1 MDFSAS
7 NLIIGNSRD
16 ESLAVQVKVDINE
29 VRQEPL
35 GVPPVLLRV
44 LDFQVPEK
52 KTIQLNNFVPSSLT
66 YLHLGPLVSWSRT
79 WSSIA
84 ASLSASSG
92 LRKGW
97 LMSWVR

>member
-1 MDFSAS
+1 MDFSGS
-7 NLIIGNSRD
+7 HLIISNSRD
-16 ESLAVQVKVDINE
+16 EGLAVQVKVDVNE

-35 GVPPVLLRV
+35 GVPAVLLGV

-52 KTIQLNNFVPSSLT
+52 KTKQLTNFVLSLT

-79 WSSIA
+79 WSNIA

-97 LMSWVR
+97 WMSWVR